1 MHKEPVLFLLFMTA
15 RRVKTRRVKARME
28 TDSSPTAVFAPWM
41 LIYNNHSSPRI
52 RPPASNTRCDL
63 YSTNLLIY
71 SVPSFGYLLLLC
83 IISPI
88 NSPKVPKRRVRGA
101 GHTKKNY
108 PNRNVQE
115 VHLLLLFRK
124 ITSLIQLIF
133 GLFS

>member
-15 RRVKTRRVKARME
+15 RRVKTRME

-41 LIYNNHSSPRI
+41 LIYNNHSSPRR
-52 RPPASNTRCDL
+52 RPPARPKQPKMRPLFHEFVDL
-63 YSTNLLIY
+63 FSTFLRPLVVVYYIPNQL
-71 SVPSFGYLLLLC
+71 
-83 IISPI
+83 
-88 NSPKVPKRRVRGA
+88 PKRRVRGA
-101 GHTKKNY
+101 GHTKKYY

-115 VHLLLLFRK
+115 VHLLLIRK

>member
-28 TDSSPTAVFAPWM
+28 TDPSPTAVFAPWM
-41 LIYNNHSSPRI
+41 LIYNNHSSPRR
-52 RPPASNTRCDL
+52 RPPARPKQPKMRPLFHEFVDL
-63 YSTNLLIY
+63 FSTFLRPLVVVYYIPNQL
-71 SVPSFGYLLLLC
+71 
-83 IISPI
+83 
-88 NSPKVPKRRVRGA
+88 PKRRVRGA
-101 GHTKKNY
+101 GHTNKYY

-115 VHLLLLFRK
+115 VHLLLLIRK